1 MLFSDVNI
9 NISGSYIDLDNGIQG
24 LNQLVGMALENIA
37 NLSKMIT
44 IQNRLT
50 CSRLSSLEA
59 LVLNQDLKLSRM
71 SNDLRIAQAATLKC
85 QLEMKKMLGKMANF
99 QANSVVMFAEHRG
112 QHISREEILDGV
124 FRGKESS
131 IVAST
136 ARGAADD
143 AEAEETG
150 MVPESTLMEE
160 LAFRLNELSVQDFDP
175 KSKEAPEEMGK
186 EDRNYAK
193 VLRQLQKRRTAPK
206 DDSGN
211 FVYFPENEIHRQ
223 VEENKTRRFPNTRA
237 QRTTVTMF
245 STDQEI
251 ADARDEAEL
260 LRVPVEKRIQRERRK
275 KVPAD
280 AGKEYNP
287 DATGIEFTKNF
298 QSPPKKAKKS
308 PITEPPKSKHINS
321 IAGVE
326 LSGDDDSDVDVEDAA
341 PVASGSLAAFSRTAM
356 VATAITPSSPKAST
370 SAMASTPSYPKAST
384 SAMASTPSSPR
395 ASTSAMASTSTPSVP
410 KRPRKLDSKGRP
422 LQTARKSTTPQKV
435 PRNRDDS
442 VVETSVVEPS
452 SPSPS
457 PFVFIPND
465 DRHPLAPHVPTQPVD
480 PEGLEIKEELVTL
493 NERVKEARRRKYSG
507 NNED

>member
-211 FVYFPENEIHRQ
+211 FVYFPENEVHRQ

-356 VATAITPSSPKAST
+356 VTTAITPSSPK
-370 SAMASTPSYPKAST
+370 
-384 SAMASTPSSPR
+384 

-493 NERVKEARRRKYSG
+493 SERVKEARRRKYSG